1 MKQTINFFIQSS
13 AALFS
18 TVAIWTIGY
27 FPLDQSYL
35 LASTYAIGGGT
46 AVFFSAKAITFQQF
60 LKQNQL
66 TRKEYR
72 YIKQNLKEANHKIKR
87 LRKALFTIRNVASI
101 KQNLEIYRVVSKIYS
116 ITKKEPKRFYLA
128 EQFYYSHLDS
138 IVELS
143 EKYAFLASQPKKNN
157 ELTKSLNETRRTISD
172 LEESLEK
179 DLHDVVSKDINQLHF
194 ELDVAKLSL
203 NKSIKNDK

>member
-18 TVAIWTIGY
+18 TVTIWTISI
-27 FPLDQSYL
+27 FPLGQPYL
-35 LASTYAIGGGT
+35 LSSTYAIGGG
-46 AVFFSAKAITFQQF
+46 AVVFLSAKALTHHRF

-66 TRKEYR
+66 TNREYR

-128 EQFYYSHLDS
+128 EQFYYSTLDS
-138 IVELS
+138 LVELS
-143 EKYAFLASQPKKNN
+143 EKYAFLVSQPKKNN
-157 ELTKSLNETRRTISD
+157 DLAISLNETRRTISD
-172 LEESLEK
+172 LEQSLEK
-179 DLHDVVSKDINQLHF
+179 DLHDVVSKDINQLQF